1 MFGDLIPTPR
11 ANIDEARELLESL
24 KAEGIVIGTD
34 EAGRGALA
42 GPVIAAAVYLTQ
54 EQEEKLLANKL
65 RDSKKLTQKSREK
78 IFTLMNELGVLWSA
92 SHGSIDLIESRNIL
106 RTSLY
111 AMAQSV
117 NKLVNKLALD
127 PVCVIVD
134 GNARIPEINFPQ
146 WTLIRADNLVPV
158 VSAASIVAKV
168 IRDRLMHNLDS
179 KYPGYDLTKN
189 KGYPTKM
196 HIERIKSHGICDIH
210 RESFCRKFLQAKLG
224 DDAKCQP

>member
-1 MFGDLIPTPR
+1 MFNDVFLNSR
-11 ANIDEARELLESL
+11 ADINEARDFLEYL
-24 KAEGIVIGTD
+24 KTQGPIIGTD

-42 GPVIAAAVYLTQ
+42 GPVVAAAVYLTR
-54 EQEEKLLANKL
+54 EQEEELLAHKL

-92 SHGSIDLIESRNIL
+92 SHGSIDLIETRNVL
-106 RTSLY
+106 RASLY

-117 NKLVNKLALD
+117 NKLVSKLPSK

-134 GNARIPEINFPQ
+134 GNARIPEINLSQ
-146 WTLIRADNLVPV
+146 WTLVRADDLVPV

-179 KYPGYDLTKN
+179 KYPGYDFTKN

-196 HIERIKSHGICDIH
+196 HIEKIKTHGICDIH
-210 RESFCRKFLQAKLG
+210 RESFCRKFLLARIGVDK
-224 DDAKCQP
+224 

>member
-1 MFGDLIPTPR
+1 MMRQLTLFGDLILTPR

-92 SHGSIDLIESRNIL
+92 SPGSIDLIESRNIL

-117 NKLVNKLALD
+117 NKLVNKLA
-127 PVCVIVD
+127 
-134 GNARIPEINFPQ
+134 
-146 WTLIRADNLVPV
+146 
-158 VSAASIVAKV
+158 
-168 IRDRLMHNLDS
+168 
-179 KYPGYDLTKN
+179 
-189 KGYPTKM
+189 
-196 HIERIKSHGICDIH
+196 
-210 RESFCRKFLQAKLG
+210 
-224 DDAKCQP
+224 